1 MTQAGARMDYLY
13 LRTINLQ
20 LETLIQERQ
29 RKLCPGLGLLF
40 EAGCGFTDFLVRI
53 KENYKEGS
61 IVSGSETLYNM
72 HETSFCQAQGQRETS
87 NVKTRP

>member
-1 MTQAGARMDYLY
+1 MVLEKKVTQAGARMDYLY

-61 IVSGSETLYNM
+61 IVSGTETLYM
-72 HETSFCQAQGQRETS
+72 QAQGQRETS

>member
-1 MTQAGARMDYLY
+1 MVLEKKVTQAGARMDYLY

-53 KENYKEGS
+53 KEN
-61 IVSGSETLYNM
+61 
-72 HETSFCQAQGQRETS
+72 
-87 NVKTRP
+87 